1 VSGAPATITHDA
13 AAALLQVSP
22 DQLTRLVGEGVVRR
36 FAPGKYVPAQIIRDY
51 IAHLS
56 AAEARFDG
64 LRGQAELAA
73 HLDMSERNLREVLG
87 TLGLDHKVASQREV
101 RVAYIRYLRETAAGH
116 RAGDGTDLVAE
127 RVQTERVSRQLMLL
141 NLAEKQ
147 GALIHVEQ
155 LRPMYAQM
163 IGAFKTELL
172 ALPDKLKA
180 ELDALHGI
188 NVDAELLNAHVRAA
202 LEQLSRYDPGDPNA
216 ADGAGA
222 EPAPA

>member
-1 VSGAPATITHDA
+1 MPT
-13 AAALLQVSP
+13 QV
-22 DQLTRLVGEGVVRR
+22 E
-36 FAPGKYVPAQIIRDY
+36 I
-51 IAHLS
+51 
-56 AAEARFDG
+56 
-64 LRGQAELAA
+64 AA
-73 HLDMSERNLREVLG
+73 HLD
-87 TLGLDHKVASQREV
+87 LDQSAVSRWLNDAGIDWRAASMDDI
-101 RVAYIRYLRETAAGH
+101 RVAYLRQLRAQAAGH
-116 RAGDGTDLVAE
+116 KSASGDDLVAE
-127 RVQTERVSRQLMLL
+127 RVKTERVSRELMLL

-147 GALIHVEQ
+147 GTLIHVEQ